1 MKASANFPRVTVSMV
16 DLAEERVCKEFGLPS
31 AFGCCLWSND
41 ALVLVDDF
49 KPEVVGGLPFEVLA
63 FWLASRDV
71 RWFDAEEVV
80 KGMMTGLNADR
91 ELETNL
97 LGLGIGMGAEVV
109 MLWRRWEETGG
120 DLVWFCSLS
129 LGFNS
134 ASEGEVLAPTAN
146 TGISLPLVFDSIAK
160 W

>member
-1 MKASANFPRVTVSMV
+1 M
-16 DLAEERVCKEFGLPS
+16 
-31 AFGCCLWSND
+31 
-41 ALVLVDDF
+41 
-49 KPEVVGGLPFEVLA
+49 VGGLPFEVLA

-97 LGLGIGMGAEVV
+97 LGLGIV

-134 ASEGEVLAPTAN
+134 VSEEEVLAPTAN
-146 TGISLPLVFDSIAK
+146 TGISLPLVFGSIVE
-160 W
+160 